1 MPAEASVNHRRAVT
15 AAVLAAAAAA
25 FLFQGGPRPRVVQM
39 AAAPKA
45 DAGLARATFAGGC
58 FWCMEPPFDKLEGVV
73 STTSGYTGGQVVR
86 PSYEDVSMGRTG
98 HTEAVQ
104 VVYDPA
110 RVSYEKLLEVFWRNV
125 DPFDARGQFCD
136 KGSQYRPAIFVHDA
150 EQQRLAEESLRAV
163 QARFA
168 DRKEKVVV
176 PVVAAVAFYPAE
188 DYHQDYYQ
196 KNPAR
201 YRLYR
206 FGCGRDGRLEQVW
219 GK

>member
-1 MPAEASVNHRRAVT
+1 VNQRRTVT
-15 AAVLAAAAAA
+15 AVLLAAAAAA
-25 FLFQGGPRPRVVQM
+25 FLFQGGPLPRAAQT

-45 DAGLARATFAGGC
+45 DARLARATFAGGC
-58 FWCMEPPFDKLEGVV
+58 FWCMEPPFDKLDGVV
-73 STTSGYTGGQVVR
+73 STTSGYTGGQVPR

-104 VVYDPA
+104 VVYDPT

-125 DPFDARGQFCD
+125 DPFDGRGQFCD

-168 DRKEKVVV
+168 DKKEKVVV
-176 PVVAAVAFYPAE
+176 PVVAAVEFYAAE